1 MFNLFVKLYN
11 MKCYYYENKCIYDY
25 SNSINNWA
33 TKENEKGL
41 SPNIPVNSNDPIG
54 INIKRLE
61 VRHY

>member
-11 MKCYYYENKCIYDY
+11 MKCYYYENECVYDY

-33 TKENEKGL
+33 IKKMKKVYV
-41 SPNIPVNSNDPIG
+41 NIPINSNDPIG